1 MRRISLGRCVPW
13 AAPAFMVF
21 AFNVP
26 VLADQGGAIRRE
38 IAEIGQV
45 TGKDPYEAQLAALL
59 NDLNHA
65 KKLVAAGVEMAKA
78 NDPNLSY
85 SGALALGQ
93 LAAELKDFQACEN
106 LYRVCMTAAVKLY
119 SPAKISESYGSLIN
133 ALYDGEKYADARR
146 ICSELLEIKTTD
158 AIPRKYYYI
167 IEDRF
172 GDFGFQEDTDF
183 DVTHDLRPAVHQIMI
198 QALAKEGKYD
208 QALKLT
214 DNLVRASDGWRERQL
229 RAWVLGECGRFAE
242 AAKVYEDVLERI
254 PKDQE
259 LTQKGK
265 DFYSDRYRPV
275 LVNVYVDAK
284 QIDKAAEHLKILIDR
299 HPDDPSWYND
309 LGYIWAD
316 NDMNIKEAEELIRK
330 ALDMDRD
337 QRKKSPDFNAAED
350 HDKGTYLD
358 SLGWVLFKQKRYDDA
373 KKYLIEALKDKD
385 AQHLEVFD
393 HLGETYIALGQRE
406 AALNAWRRGLEV
418 VRAVRTDKERK
429 LEVEKK
435 IEKNQ
440 K

>member
-13 AAPAFMVF
+13 AAPAFIVM
-21 AFNVP
+21 AWTVP

-38 IAEIGQV
+38 VVAIGQV
-45 TGKDPYEAQLAALL
+45 TGKDACDAQLAALL
-59 NDLNHA
+59 IDLDHA
-65 KKLVAAGVEMAKA
+65 KKLVAAGLEMAKA
-78 NDPNLSY
+78 NDPSLSY
-85 SGALALGQ
+85 NGALTLGQ
-93 LAAELKDFQACEN
+93 LAVELKDYQACEN

-119 SPAKISESYGSLIN
+119 SPARISESYGYLIN
-133 ALYDGEKYADARR
+133 ALYEGEKYADAGRVCR
-146 ICSELLEIKTTD
+146 ELLEIKTND
-158 AIPRKYYYI
+158 ATPRKYYYI

-198 QALAKEGKYD
+198 QALAKEGKYE

-214 DNLVRASDGWRERQL
+214 DSLVRASDGWRERQL
-229 RAWVLGECGRFAE
+229 RAWVLGEMGRFAE

-265 DFYSDRYRPV
+265 DFYSDRYRPY
-275 LVNVYVDAK
+275 LVNSYVDAK

-299 HPDDPSWYND
+299 HPDDPGWYND

-316 NDMNIKEAEELIRK
+316 NDMNLKEAEELIRK
-330 ALDMDRD
+330 ALDLDRD

-350 HDKGTYLD
+350 HEKGMYLD
-358 SLGWVLFKQKRYDDA
+358 SLGWVLFKQKHYEDA
-373 KKYLIEALKDKD
+373 KKYLIEALKDKE
-385 AQHLEVFD
+385 AQHIEIFD
-393 HLGETYIALGQRE
+393 HLGDTYIALGQRE
-406 AALNAWRRGLEV
+406 AALDAWRRGLEI
-418 VRAVRTDKERK
+418 VRATRSDKERK
-429 LEVEKK
+429 VEVEKK
-435 IEKNQ
+435 IEKH